1 MWLAMLALAGRH
13 FVAQGLLTQLS
24 MNSCKLIS
32 NYLKCVIWMYTL
44 QSVHKDDGL
53 CRGDTFVGF
62 FLSKRKLVLRHPMRS
77 SKLCNTRCPGLS
89 KGTS

>member
-24 MNSCKLIS
+24 VNLCKLIS

-44 QSVHKDDGL
+44 QSVHNDDGL

-62 FLSKRKLVLRHPMRS
+62 FFVETEVGVAS
-77 SKLCNTRCPGLS
+77 SNEVVEIM
-89 KGTS
+89 